1 MDIDILQKRLE
12 IWKHILFILVGA
24 SFTLLLQAFLNYQ
37 ESGSLVYPTTWYGV
51 WFVVQLAAF
60 LSGFVFL
67 WGDTGR
73 KYHFWNGSIRFL
85 AILP

>member
-24 SFTLLLQAFLNYQ
+24 SSTLLLQAILNYQ
-37 ESGSLVYPTTWYGV
+37 ESGRLVFPTSWYGV

-60 LSGFVFL
+60 LPAFL
-67 WGDTGR
+67 
-73 KYHFWNGSIRFL
+73 F
-85 AILP
+85 